1 MRKAQAMLE
10 VTLIF
15 IVGLYLFFGIMGMW
29 LWGDKQLAQRQPA
42 YNSTRVQAGTIEP
55 GEDSKK
61 PLVWPVYTPEELSA
75 NDVFAIQN

>member
-1 MRKAQAMLE
+1 MRKSQAMLE

-15 IVGLYLFFGIMGMW
+15 IVGLYLFFGIMGVW

-42 YNSTRVQAGTIEP
+42 YNSTRVQAGSLASS
-55 GEDSKK
+55 DDKD
-61 PLVWPVYTPEELSA
+61 LVWPVYTPEELSA